1 MSNVNVEKTVTG
13 EELAW
18 KGYTIDELKYQ
29 RAIALVKLELQK
41 EMLVNSVK
49 GLRASGI
56 TTNNK
61 YLSSILNGRFTG
73 KLRYVNYLV
82 AGYKVSKMFM
92 YLWKSFRKK

>member
-1 MSNVNVEKTVTG
+1 MSSSGIEKTVTSQ
-13 EELAW
+13 ELEW
-18 KGYTIDELKYQ
+18 KGYTVDELKYQ

-41 EMLVNSVK
+41 EVLGNAAKVMN
-49 GLRASGI
+49 ASAM

-61 YLSSILNGRFTG
+61 YLSAILNGKFSG

-82 AGYKVSKMFM
+82 AGYRVSKMFM

>member
-1 MSNVNVEKTVTG
+1 MLNSGSEKTVTSQ
-13 EELAW
+13 ELEW
-18 KGYTIDELKYQ
+18 NGYTVDELKYH

-41 EMLVNSVK
+41 EVLGNAMKVMNTSVM
-49 GLRASGI
+49 

-61 YLSSILNGRFTG
+61 YISSIFNGKFSG